1 MGHRKNWPKRLL
13 AGLLSTA
20 MLTLNITTAMP
31 AFAAPSAEAFR
42 EDAELVNDLALPKE
56 TQRRL
61 QREVGGTDGA
71 SPSDASE
78 SSADAEVGELPAGSV
93 RWGTPSDAQQILH
106 TNLDGV
112 EIEVTAPTGVLPE
125 GATLRARHLTEEEE
139 KEVLAKIAEHADT
152 EGKTATA
159 QFLCDLSVLNA
170 AGEEIQPDSSKGALA
185 VSFRNVS
192 IVSAETSDMNTDAEE
207 TESKGVSVLHIDE
220 DEKKVETLEEGLDEE
235 LPILQASTESFSPF
249 AVVNYQSGTSPLGID
264 FKLLDYDGDTS
275 RTSYK
280 LKDVTVKDTAGRGI
294 TSINFEVDDGSINT
308 LPETGTAA
316 AGKTF

>member
-1 MGHRKNWPKRLL
+1 M
-13 AGLLSTA
+13 
-20 MLTLNITTAMP
+20 
-31 AFAAPSAEAFR
+31 
-42 EDAELVNDLALPKE
+42 NDLALPKE

-61 QREVGGTDGA
+61 QREIRGTDSA

-207 TESKGVSVLHIDE
+207 TEE
-220 DEKKVETLEEGLDEE
+220 
-235 LPILQASTESFSPF
+235 
-249 AVVNYQSGTSPLGID
+249 
-264 FKLLDYDGDTS
+264 
-275 RTSYK
+275 
-280 LKDVTVKDTAGRGI
+280 
-294 TSINFEVDDGSINT
+294 
-308 LPETGTAA
+308 
-316 AGKTF
+316 